1 MEEKLERAIFAGGC
15 FWCMVEP
22 FEEMSGIKSVISGYT
37 GGHMPNPTYED
48 VCQGQTGHT
57 EAVEVIFDDN
67 QISYPD
73 LLDIYW
79 AQTDPTDAMG
89 QFQDRGDNY
98 RPVIFYTSETQKE
111 MAEQSKEKL
120 AQSERFDQPIVTTIE
135 KAQPFYPAEEYHQAF
150 YRKNPGRYA
159 LSAQIR
165 HDFLEEN
172 WN

>member
-1 MEEKLERAIFAGGC
+1 MDEKLERAIFAGGC
-15 FWCMVEP
+15 FWCMVQP
-22 FEEMSGIKSVISGYT
+22 FEEMPGIKSVISGYT
-37 GGHMPNPTYED
+37 GGHVVNPTYEA

-57 EAVEVIFDDN
+57 EAVEVIFDRD
-67 QISYPD
+67 QISYPE

-79 AQTDPTDAMG
+79 VQTDPTDAMG

-120 AQSERFDQPIVTTIE
+120 AQSGRFDQPIVTTIE

-150 YRKNPGRYA
+150 YSKNPERYA

-165 HDFLEEN
+165 HDFLEKN
-172 WN
+172 WK

>member
-1 MEEKLERAIFAGGC
+1 MEENLERAIFAGGC

-120 AQSERFDQPIVTTIE
+120 AQSGRFDQPIVTTIE

-150 YRKNPGRYA
+150 LQKESRTLCFKCPD
-159 LSAQIR
+159 ST
-165 HDFLEEN
+165 
-172 WN
+172 

>member
-1 MEEKLERAIFAGGC
+1 MEENLERAIFAGGC

-120 AQSERFDQPIVTTIE
+120 AQSGRFDQPIVTTIE

-150 YRKNPGRYA
+150 YRKNPRRYA

>member
-1 MEEKLERAIFAGGC
+1 
-15 FWCMVEP
+15 
-22 FEEMSGIKSVISGYT
+22 
-37 GGHMPNPTYED
+37 
-48 VCQGQTGHT
+48 
-57 EAVEVIFDDN
+57 
-67 QISYPD
+67 
-73 LLDIYW
+73 
-79 AQTDPTDAMG
+79 MG

-120 AQSERFDQPIVTTIE
+120 AQSGRFDQPIVTTIE